1 MKNYGVTYVREI
13 AGRPV
18 VLEVQ
23 ECLLHLHQ
31 YLVRVDLTGY
41 YYSWTRQ
48 SINYSTKWCTKSNK
62 KKISE
67 QGYEIIEGTPLCKLG
82 WLPGKNGYEYNGE
95 ENPESRKLSLTFWNT
110 YAESIHT
117 MTKALIDNEVT
128 IMAGTDANV
137 SAVVPGFSLHDELAP
152 LPIIK
157 IGI

>member
-1 MKNYGVTYVREI
+1 M
-13 AGRPV
+13 
-18 VLEVQ
+18 
-23 ECLLHLHQ
+23 
-31 YLVRVDLTGY
+31 
-41 YYSWTRQ
+41 
-48 SINYSTKWCTKSNK
+48 
-62 KKISE
+62 
-67 QGYEIIEGTPLCKLG
+67 G